1 MNSILRLMPWKRCIY
16 VSMVVLGALIVSS
29 FYGLYTNKFYFLKPD
44 NYIFPLLTIAHFTF
58 LYVLWFKI
66 TENEVTDPQ
75 MRNLEYALYVIFLLY
90 IFKFFESIYILMSY
104 NMYENHIIP
113 KTFIPIGVSILVLH
127 LLLLAFTL
135 LAFQYRKTLVG
146 NYRFDDINR
155 QIDSWE

>member
-1 MNSILRLMPWKRCIY
+1 
-16 VSMVVLGALIVSS
+16 MVILGALIVSS

-90 IFKFFESIYILMSY
+90 IFKFVESIYILMSY